1 MPANPVPIDVK
12 TKGQT
17 WLLPPYNWSHRR
29 IAKELEVSPSVV
41 SKWRNELV
49 ESGLLSTESSS
60 ENTTTDYSAEQ
71 RFFIVIE
78 TATMSE
84 RELAEYCRA
93 KGLFVDDVKAWR
105 ALSIKAQN
113 TTSALVSHKENK
125 QLREERRK
133 VKALE
138 KELARKEKAL
148 AETAALLVLRE
159 KFNALWETSE
169 ED

>member
-17 WLLPPYNWSHRR
+17 WLLPLYNWSHRR
-29 IAKELEVSPSVV
+29 IAKELDVSPSVV

-49 ESGLLSTESSS
+49 ESGLLSTEPTL
-60 ENTTTDYSAEQ
+60 ENTTNDYSAEQ

-84 RELAEYCRA
+84 RELAEYCRS

-105 ALSIKAQN
+105 ALSIKAQSA
-113 TTSALVSHKENK
+113 TSTSISHKENK

-159 KFNALWETSE
+159 KFNALWETNE

>member
-1 MPANPVPIDVK
+1 
-12 TKGQT
+12 
-17 WLLPPYNWSHRR
+17 
-29 IAKELEVSPSVV
+29 VV

-49 ESGLLSTESSS
+49 ESGLLPTEPTL

-84 RELAEYCRA
+84 RELAEYCRS

-105 ALSIKAQN
+105 ALSIKAQSA
-113 TTSALVSHKENK
+113 TSTSISHKENK

-159 KFNALWETSE
+159 KFNALWETNE

>member
-1 MPANPVPIDVK
+1 M
-12 TKGQT
+12 
-17 WLLPPYNWSHRR
+17 
-29 IAKELEVSPSVV
+29 V

-49 ESGLLSTESSS
+49 ESGLLSTELPL
-60 ENTTTDYSAEQ
+60 ENATTDYSAEQ

-84 RELAEYCRA
+84 RELAEYCRS
-93 KGLFVDDVKAWR
+93 KGLFVDDVKTWR
-105 ALSIKAQN
+105 ALSIKAQS
-113 TTSALVSHKENK
+113 TTSASMSHKENK
-125 QLREERRK
+125 LLRDERRK

-138 KELARKEKAL
+138 KELARKDKAL

-159 KFNALWETSE
+159 KFNALWEINE

>member
-17 WLLPPYNWSHRR
+17 WLLPSYNWSHRR
-29 IAKELEVSPSVV
+29 IAKELDVSPSVV

-49 ESGLLSTESSS
+49 ESGLLSTELPL
-60 ENTTTDYSAEQ
+60 ENATTDYSAEQ

-84 RELAEYCRA
+84 RELAEYCRS
-93 KGLFVDDVKAWR
+93 KGLFVDDVKTWR
-105 ALSIKAQN
+105 ALSIKAQS
-113 TTSALVSHKENK
+113 TTSASMSHKENK
-125 QLREERRK
+125 LLRDKRRK

-138 KELARKEKAL
+138 KELARKDKAL

-159 KFNALWETSE
+159 KFNALWEINE